1 MDYNRNMSEFLAV
14 LAKYDPQS
22 LAAGTVTIGPFQT
35 NNARRFLALIQVGAI
50 GTSVD
55 AKFQAATTS
64 GGTYTDIPGA
74 TITQITTSNKVAE
87 LELRSESLESLLGI
101 GYQWVRLSITGV
113 GTNLLAAAVLS
124 DCARF
129 EPNSANNIAA
139 VASITVV

>member
-1 MDYNRNMSEFLAV
+1 
-14 LAKYDPQS
+14 
-22 LAAGTVTIGPFQT
+22 VTIGPFQT

-64 GGTYTDIPGA
+64 GGTYTDITGA
-74 TITQITTSNKVAE
+74 AITQIAASNKVAE
-87 LELRSESLESLLGI
+87 LELRSESVESLLGA

-113 GTNLLAAAVLS
+113 GTNLIAATVLSAAARS
-124 DCARF
+124 

-139 VASITVV
+139 VASTTVV

>member
-35 NNARRFLALIQVGAI
+35 NTARRFLALIQVGAI

-64 GGTYTDIPGA
+64 GGTYSDVPGA
-74 TITQITTSNKVAE
+74 AITQIVASNKVAE
-87 LELRSESLESLLGI
+87 LELRSESIEALLGI
-101 GYQWVRLSITGV
+101 GNQWVRLSITGV
-113 GTNLLAAAVLS
+113 GTNLVSAMVLS
-124 DCARF
+124 DCARY
-129 EPNSANNIAA
+129 EPNNVNNIAA
-139 VASITVV
+139 VASTTVV